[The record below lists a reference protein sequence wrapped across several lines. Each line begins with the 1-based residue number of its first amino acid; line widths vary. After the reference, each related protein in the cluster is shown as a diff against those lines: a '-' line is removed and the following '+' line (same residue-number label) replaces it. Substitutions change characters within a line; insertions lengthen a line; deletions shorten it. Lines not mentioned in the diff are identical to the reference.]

1 MRRFLSLAV
10 ILGLSSP
17 VALVGCGEENKV
29 QEQTKVTT
37 PGGTT
42 TATDTKEVKS
52 TGSNPPATPDG
63 TPPVTKP

>member
-10 ILGLSSP
+10 ILGVFSP

-29 QEQTKVTT
+29 QTQEKVTT

-42 TATDTKEVKS
+42 TTTETKSEKS
-52 TGSNPPATPDG
+52 TGSNPPATTEG
-63 TPPVTKP
+63 QAPVTKP